1 MGMQLGC
8 HEMGQPFADPCAR
21 SLKLAGWL
29 LLLVAQ
35 PRVTAPLWLVTIAL
49 SVFCTGRL
57 GDDARKLGEKGVG
70 QRALAAIGV
79 SGVDPRLSTAAAAS
93 SMVFIVLLLP
103 VAPPARLLVENR

>member
-49 SVFCTGRL
+49 CVFCTGGWAMTPGSSVKKVL
-57 GDDARKLGEKGVG
+57 G
-70 QRALAAIGV
+70 
-79 SGVDPRLSTAAAAS
+79 SGPW
-93 SMVFIVLLLP
+93 LP
-103 VAPPARLLVENR
+103 SE